1 MNLPAAV
8 EADIMFTRIARS
20 FLMLCITATIAIVSA
35 NAAKPGIA
43 PELAQHADW
52 QPLFNGKDL
61 SGWHVVLSAKH
72 RGVDPDKVF
81 QVHDGV
87 IHVYQDVPQGAPV
100 PVGFLA
106 SDDRYSWYELK
117 LEFRWIG
124 KRFAPRVARPRDA
137 GALYHASDEQKV
149 WPRCFE
155 LQIQEGD
162 VGDCYLVNGIQVTST
177 VDPTKLR
184 SDVHQF
190 LPAAEGG
197 VSEVRGG
204 PNNPRIVKS
213 STHEVE
219 GWNTV
224 NVIVRGGDEV
234 IHKIN
239 GDEVFHA
246 TNLKQLASD
255 PSGVTSAAN
264 MQPDASQR
272 KWIPLTSGRVLLQAE
287 YAELQYRNVQIRPLP
302 GGPFKADD
310 PAPATHAKK

>member
-1 MNLPAAV
+1 MDV
-8 EADIMFTRIARS
+8 DIMYTRITPS
-20 FLMLCITATIAIVSA
+20 FIVLCITATIAAAAA
-35 NAAKPGIA
+35 NAAKPGID
-43 PELAQHADW
+43 PERAQNADADW

-61 SGWHVVLSAKH
+61 TGWHVVLTPDHK
-72 RGVDPDKVF
+72 GIGPDKVF

-87 IHVYQDVPQGAPV
+87 IHAYQDVPQGAPV

-117 LEFRWIG
+117 LEFRWVG
-124 KRFAPRVARPRDA
+124 KRFAPRVARVRDA
-137 GALYHASDEQKV
+137 GALYHAGDEQKV

-162 VGDCYLVNGIQVTST
+162 VGDCYLVNGIRVTTT
-177 VDPTKLR
+177 VNPAKLK
-184 SDVHQF
+184 SDVHQY

-204 PNNPRIVKS
+204 PKILRIVKS

-224 NVIVRGGDEV
+224 DVIVRGGDEV

-239 GDEVFHA
+239 GDEVFRA

-264 MQPDASQR
+264 VKQPDASPMQ
-272 KWIPLTSGRVLLQAE
+272 WIPLTSGRVLLQAE
-287 YAELQYRNVQIRPLP
+287 YAEVQYRNVQIRPLP
-302 GGPFKADD
+302 GGPFKGDD
-310 PAPATHAKK
+310 PAPTVDAKK